1 MFSTSSSSPT
11 LTYSRGVDDPENFR
25 LNVATYVLSW
35 GRARRVTVLLR
46 NAGLMESAQE
56 MGKGEKEE
64 TFLSLSGFA
73 VSREMYVP
81 PTCRQMQK
89 SFSR

>member
-1 MFSTSSSSPT
+1 M
-11 LTYSRGVDDPENFR
+11 DDPENFR

-64 TFLSLSGFA
+64 NTFLSLWICSFPGNVCSSYLQTDAEIIQSLSIGNNGTFL
-73 VSREMYVP
+73 YVIHH
-81 PTCRQMQK
+81 
-89 SFSR
+89 